1 MYNFFHK
8 TLAEG
13 RWFTF
18 SLCEQMGNIGSEV
31 GRALNWHKNGEKERQ
46 DKAIDRALELFDLT
60 LQDPRWKKTPCRLK
74 EISRAREIFGDFFF
88 DNEYQSTPE
97 NLEKYF
103 YWFAVAARKNV

>member
-8 TLAEG
+8 NLAEG

-18 SLCEQMGNIGSEV
+18 SLCEQMGNIGSDV
-31 GRALNWHKNGEKERQ
+31 GRALNWHKKGEMEHR

-60 LQDPRWKKTPCRLK
+60 LQDPRWKKMHRRLK

-97 NLEKYF
+97 SLEKYF
-103 YWFAVAARKNV
+103 YHFALAARRNV